1 MIFKSIKTGGIPGVL
16 IGILGGRAVC
26 RPVLQ
31 VLTLFQNKKCHF
43 PHRFKTW
50 PVRNYVTRTDKKTH
64 PKKVSQ
70 NPFWICIHSYT
81 PVVPSKTIPEYRP
94 NRAKVYARF
103 QTKTAKKPYSL
114 GWHILSP
121 GVAWSMQVYRQPPAL
136 QSTDKIEISSYVSLI
151 CIYKSLVI
159 GINAFFRCLYL

>member
-1 MIFKSIKTGGIPGVL
+1 MTSWGAL
-16 IGILGGRAVC
+16 IGILGGRGVC

-31 VLTLFQNKKCHF
+31 VLTLFQTKKCHF

-50 PVRNYVTRTDKKTH
+50 PVRNYVTITVRRLTLKRFLKTH
-64 PKKVSQ
+64 
-70 NPFWICIHSYT
+70 FEFAYMILT

-103 QTKTAKKPYSL
+103 QTKTAKKPYPL
-114 GWHILSP
+114 GRHILSLR
-121 GVAWSMQVYRQPPAL
+121 VAWSMYVYRQPRAL
-136 QSTDKIEISSYVSLI
+136 QSTDKIEIFLYVSLI

-159 GINAFFRCLYL
+159 GTNAFFRCLYL

>member
-1 MIFKSIKTGGIPGVL
+1 MASRGGTHW
-16 IGILGGRAVC
+16 ILGGRGVC

-31 VLTLFQNKKCHF
+31 VLTLFQTKKCHF

-50 PVRNYVTRTDKKTH
+50 PVRNYVTITVRRLTLKRFLKTH
-64 PKKVSQ
+64 
-70 NPFWICIHSYT
+70 FEFAYMILT

-103 QTKTAKKPYSL
+103 QTKTAKKPYPL
-114 GWHILSP
+114 GRHILSRR
-121 GVAWSMQVYRQPPAL
+121 VAWSMYVYRQPRAL
-136 QSTDKIEISSYVSLI
+136 RSTDKIEIFLYVSLI

-159 GINAFFRCLYL
+159 GTNAFFRCLYL

>member
-31 VLTLFQNKKCHF
+31 VLTLFQTKKCHF

-50 PVRNYVTRTDKKTH
+50 PVSYVTITDKKTN

-70 NPFWICIHSYT
+70 NPFWICIRSYT
-81 PVVPSKTIPEYRP
+81 PIVLSKTIPESRP

-103 QTKTAKKPYSL
+103 QTKTAKKLYPL
-114 GWHILSP
+114 GRHILSP
-121 GVAWSMQVYRQPPAL
+121 GVAWSMYVYRQPRAL
-136 QSTDKIEISSYVSLI
+136 QSTDKIEIFSYVSLI
-151 CIYKSLVI
+151 CIYKSLII
-159 GINAFFRCLYL
+159 GINAFFRCLHL